1 MSPQFGCMLLSC
13 QINHVRFILFLSKP
27 ILPFWQY
34 LSVCFVHINHCWDK
48 SHGLLA
54 RSLMWKHIKLSD
66 VSLGTRPRHCLV
78 ADEDVKKPKK
88 ETSKQAY
95 VFVWFCLQ
103 VMSEHDHDALTRITA
118 LLEFLNDRQVDL
130 EGLAEQKRVRLQ
142 QCVHLRNFEIEA
154 RQVRQ
159 RQLLFFYFCSLHLF
173 KFLLLFRQK

>member
-1 MSPQFGCMLLSC
+1 MFLSS
-13 QINHVRFILFLSKP
+13 FFFLSKS

-34 LSVCFVHINHCWDK
+34 LSVCFVHINHCLDR
-48 SHGLLA
+48 SHGLLV
-54 RSLMWKHIKLSD
+54 RSLVWKLIKLSD
-66 VSLGTRPRHCLV
+66 VSLGTHLWHCLV

-88 ETSKQAY
+88 ETNKKAY
-95 VFVWFCLQ
+95 NCSHTYVCVWFCLQ

-159 RQLLFFYFCSLHLF
+159 RQFCFF
-173 KFLLLFRQK
+173 FLLVTSF